1 MKVQISN
8 LNSGNRINW
17 IDWSKVIAIYLVVL
31 GHQLIKKGEEGT
43 LHSFIYAF
51 HMPFFFFI
59 SGFLWKGIDLPLK
72 AVIQKGLRTL
82 VIPYC
87 FFHGITFFFL
97 IPTFILSK
105 QFPWDKLFYFATADG
120 RGEAGPCWFLICL
133 FQVQLL
139 ARVILKQDRVI
150 QFLVIVGSITLAYC
164 LPWSLWYRTDTVFMV
179 LPFYIAGYYSKQFF
193 SRKTYFLLNLMICLA
208 GGIITGV
215 LVDLSGLTNVYL
227 REFGNYPA
235 LYYPMAFVG
244 IVFLISL
251 SKLLDSIS
259 SRVLVIL
266 STGTIV
272 IMGLHGII
280 GLYLSLFFK
289 SVIPSLP
296 FAGLTWKILFCL
308 MVTFLSMIP
317 IMFFQRYFP
326 QLIGNRSIYGTRK

>member
-1 MKVQISN
+1 MERNRSSLKGCHSKGVKNIS
-8 LNSGNRINW
+8 
-17 IDWSKVIAIYLVVL
+17 D
-31 GHQLIKKGEEGT
+31 T
-43 LHSFIYAF
+43 LL
-51 HMPFFFFI
+51 FF
-59 SGFLWKGIDLPLK
+59 
-72 AVIQKGLRTL
+72 
-82 VIPYC
+82 Y
-87 FFHGITFFFL
+87 GITFFFL

-105 QFPWDKLFYFATADG
+105 QFPWDKLFYFATADC

-215 LVDLSGLTNVYL
+215 LVDLNGSTNVYL

-244 IVFLISL
+244 IIFLIYL
-251 SKLLDSIS
+251 SKLLDYTT
-259 SRVLVIL
+259 SRILVIL

-280 GLYLSLFFK
+280 GLYLRLFFK
-289 SVIPSLP
+289 YVIPSLQ
-296 FAGLTWKILFCL
+296 FVGLPWKILFCL

-317 IMFFQRYFP
+317 IMFFHRYFP
-326 QLIGNRSIYGTRK
+326 QLIGYRSIYGTRK